1 MHELSIVYELYRTVT
16 QLAAEAGCTGWK
28 RCACKSGSC
37 PVWRARTCGSAGM
50 LWCEIRRFV
59 LPGWSWST
67 CRLLPCVRIVPACM
81 LIWPVPALAPV
92 AVATIISFCPAAN
105 FSSTGSRGIKNQ
117 PTTVRL
123 FAQSSAFICFFE
135 LTVGGVEPDHAW
147 TAGEKMTRT
156 GVPERQY
163 FAANL
168 QIGK

>member
-28 RCACKSGSC
+28 RCACKWGSC
-37 PVWRARTCGSAGM
+37 PVWRVRTCGSAGM

-67 CRLLPCVRIVPACM
+67 CRLLPCVRIVPTCM

-105 FSSTGSRGIKNQ
+105 SSSTGSRGIKNQ

-123 FAQSSAFICFFE
+123 FAQSSAPVCRSGNT
-135 LTVGGVEPDHAW
+135 L
-147 TAGEKMTRT
+147 
-156 GVPERQY
+156 
-163 FAANL
+163 
-168 QIGK
+168 

>member
-16 QLAAEAGCTGWK
+16 QLAAEAGLHRVEAVRLQVGELSGVEGPYLRECWNAVVRDTPL
-28 RCACKSGSC
+28 RSTRLELEHLPAIAMCAHC
-37 PVWRARTCGSAGM
+37 AR
-50 LWCEIRRFV
+50 
-59 LPGWSWST
+59 
-67 CRLLPCVRIVPACM
+67 CM

-105 FSSTGSRGIKNQ
+105 SSSTGSRGIKNQ

-135 LTVGGVEPDHAW
+135 LTVGGVQPDHAL
-147 TAGEKMTRT
+147 TAGEKMTLT

-168 QIGK
+168 

>member
-16 QLAAEAGCTGWK
+16 QLAAEAGLHRVEAVRLQVGE
-28 RCACKSGSC
+28 
-37 PVWRARTCGSAGM
+37 

-92 AVATIISFCPAAN
+92 AVAMIISFCPAAN
-105 FSSTGSRGIKNQ
+105 SSSTGSRGIKNQ

-123 FAQSSAFICFFE
+123 FAQSSAPVCRSGN
-135 LTVGGVEPDHAW
+135 T
-147 TAGEKMTRT
+147 
-156 GVPERQY
+156 
-163 FAANL
+163 L
-168 QIGK
+168 QQTYK